1 MRMLQSKRSEFSLS
15 IQMTALAGL
24 LALSSGYDLATQ
36 SLRPVVRKIEGRK
49 MKTGIE
55 CFLYA

>member
-1 MRMLQSKRSEFSLS
+1 MLQSKRSEFSLS